1 MTEFEIR
8 QLIFDIEA
16 VIADQFQ
23 FWMAATFAVVVV
35 SYTAGE
41 RLKVWARVC
50 VAALYF
56 AAVTT
61 FFLRYLAAAGQ
72 TREAVGMLRAMG
84 ADFGIAGGLPTLV
97 SYLRRLVILAGTIFA
112 MVLILRPT
120 VAHRPHQPAD
130 LQ

>member
-61 FFLRYLAAAGQ
+61 FFLRYLMATDQ
-72 TREAVGMLRAMG
+72 TREAIGMLTAMG
-84 ADFGIAGGLPTLV
+84 ADLGVSNGLPTLV
-97 SYLRRLVILAGTIFA
+97 SYLRRIVIVAGTVFA
-112 MVLILRPT
+112 TVSILRPT
-120 VAHRPHQPAD
+120 MAHRPHRLAD
-130 LQ
+130 V

>member
-35 SYTAGE
+35 SYTAGA
-41 RLKVWARVC
+41 RPKVWTRIC
-50 VAALYF
+50 VAALHF

-61 FFLRYLAAAGQ
+61 FFLRYWRRPWRCLAIRQ
-72 TREAVGMLRAMG
+72 LTC
-84 ADFGIAGGLPTLV
+84 
-97 SYLRRLVILAGTIFA
+97 
-112 MVLILRPT
+112 RP
-120 VAHRPHQPAD
+120 PD
-130 LQ
+130 